1 MLSLKKFLQKKNYIK
16 VPLTLTATNHFK
28 VTATLNKVTG
38 SFILDTG
45 ASNTCVGFDKIDHFK
60 LTTKDSEIK
69 AAGAGA
75 KNLKTLI
82 STKNKMELLSWK
94 MTKLKLVL
102 FDLQHVNDAL
112 IAHNTLPVDGI
123 IGADLLKAS
132 KAIIDYNK
140 KCIYLKNK
148 SKK

>member
-1 MLSLKKFLQKKNYIK
+1 
-16 VPLTLTATNHFK
+16 
-28 VTATLNKVTG
+28 
-38 SFILDTG
+38 
-45 ASNTCVGFDKIDHFK
+45 
-60 LTTKDSEIK
+60 
-69 AAGAGA
+69 
-75 KNLKTLI
+75 
-82 STKNKMELLSWK
+82 